1 MSPTQIRNLQIDVL
15 LRKQQ
20 EGNMSNVSSI
30 PVSDVIKAL
39 KTVTRA
45 KVDRTSNIMSND
57 LMKAQVDNL
66 LGPQHL
72 AKRASEKYAIAIAKA
87 QMDGDL
93 KKQLEVK
100 LAYEDRKNQEALRM
114 FPQSKTVYQ
123 ARALYDETEIG
134 KRALNEGLRA
144 DYESLQKRVAQR
156 DADIIEKMNKP
167 VAHAEQPDDR
177 DDADDGGEGTIDQK
191 VERLM
196 QSRNISRDAAISVL
210 HRLEKAAR
218 GFAF

>member
-20 EGNMSNVSSI
+20 EDNMSNVSSI

-39 KTVTRA
+39 KTVMRS
-45 KVDRTSNIMSND
+45 KVDRTRSNTMSND

-66 LGPQHL
+66 LGPQHITKL
-72 AKRASEKYAIAIAKA
+72 RSEDYPIAIAKA
-87 QMDGDL
+87 DGDL

-100 LAYEDRKNQEALRM
+100 LAYEDFKNEQALRM

-134 KRALNEGLRA
+134 KRVLNRGLQA

-156 DADIIEKMNKP
+156 DADIITKMNKP
-167 VAHAEQPDDR
+167 HAVHAQPEPEGHDD
-177 DDADDGGEGTIDQK
+177 DDGGEGTIDQK

-196 QSRNISRDAAISVL
+196 QSRNISRDAAISIL
-210 HRLEKAAR
+210 HCLEKAAR
-218 GFAF
+218 GLTF